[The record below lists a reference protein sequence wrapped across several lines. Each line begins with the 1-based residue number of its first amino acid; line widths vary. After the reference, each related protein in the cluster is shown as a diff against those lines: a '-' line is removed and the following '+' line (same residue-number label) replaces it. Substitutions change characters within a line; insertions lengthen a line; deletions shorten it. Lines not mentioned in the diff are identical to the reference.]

1 MAPAA
6 AAAAAATLRRPGED
20 EEEETPAPPA
30 FSRNSAY
37 AASELAISSDISS
50 ALAASMARS
59 SRFVEENGRGVGAA
73 AAVVS
78 PSSSFPLSRR
88 EMTMGSSS
96 SYVAT
101 FATGERKRIL
111 EARSL
116 WIEPVFSHQI

>member
-6 AAAAAATLRRPGED
+6 AAARPRRPGE
-20 EEEETPAPPA
+20 EEEGEEGETLAPPD

-59 SRFVEENGRGVGAA
+59 SRFVEENGGGVGAA

-78 PSSSFPLSRR
+78 PSSFPLSRR

-96 SYVAT
+96 
-101 FATGERKRIL
+101 L
-111 EARSL
+111 
-116 WIEPVFSHQI
+116 